1 MNERKTPKPAAKY
14 RDASVLSAR
23 WAAAI
28 LALLVVL
35 FFHEVV
41 VGGKTFVSPD
51 ATAPAG
57 FARIGEQAL
66 YHQHVY
72 PQWNPYVFLGMPSFG
87 SGTYNP
93 LIYPPDWPVAVLQK
107 FLPLP
112 DLTWMLIYYFLAGFA
127 TFLLAREWGA
137 RAEAAV
143 LAGVAFVFA
152 PNLVAVGSHGH
163 GSQLVDSAYL
173 PLMLWLATRWM
184 RRGALSDLAWLAMAG
199 GFQLLR
205 GHVQICFY
213 TWIAVGGYAV
223 VDGIAAFINPA
234 RRATAPRAVGIF
246 FAAGLALGLA
256 GFYNLPLADYARESI
271 RGTREGG
278 GVGMSYATQWSLGPE
293 ELPSIVVPG
302 WAGFGGQTYWGSMPF
317 TDYPNAFVGLITILL
332 ALPAFLAG
340 GAPRVYALLLAVVA
354 LLISFGNHFPLY
366 GLLYDHVPFFN
377 KFRVPVMIVLLFQL
391 ATALGLAWGWS
402 AWCDPESAEARR
414 GKAMDRLL
422 VGSAVVLALALVVM
436 ALGSGGLEHAYTAMV
451 VAKRSLPGQ
460 PYPAE
465 LAGMAWREF
474 SGDFMRAAA
483 LGLASLGLAWAV
495 RGRKLSARVASAG
508 VLILMMIELFPVSG
522 RVMQP
527 AIGEMAQRDAGLGR
541 DDVIEFLEQAGPQ
554 GSFRIIPFQ
563 EFQNNRYSGF
573 AIASVG
579 GYHAAKPRLAQDM
592 IEHHAAE
599 NPSWWRLLNVRYLVM
614 PQAIQPQPG
623 LSLVHEGTQFIYEN
637 LFALPRATL
646 LGHYAVVQPDSAILD
661 SISAGK
667 RDAADWTYLG
677 ADPHL
682 ALGSTAGGTAAI
694 SSYRLNDVVVDV
706 DTPGD
711 ALLRLSD
718 LWYPDWVARVDGK
731 RVPVLRADYL
741 LRAVAVPA
749 GKHRVEF
756 RFESKAMRR
765 GLRLSLVSLAAI
777 LAMFAVAWVTRRRS
791 KGSAGAA

>member
-1 MNERKTPKPAAKY
+1 MTERKTPKPVSKY
-14 RDASVLSAR
+14 RDPVALSAR

-93 LIYPPDWPVAVLQK
+93 LIYPPDWPVAILQK

-137 RAEAAV
+137 KAEAAV

-213 TWIAVGGYAV
+213 SWLAVGGYAV
-223 VDGIAAFINPA
+223 VDGIAAVINPA
-234 RRATAPRAVGIF
+234 RRATAVRALGIF
-246 FAAGLALGLA
+246 AAAGLALGLA

-271 RGTREGG
+271 RGTHEGG

-340 GAPRVYALLLAVVA
+340 GAPRVYALLLAVAA

-366 GLLYDHVPFFN
+366 GFLYDHVPFFN

-402 AWCDPESAEARR
+402 AWCDPESVEARR

-422 VGSAVVLALALVVM
+422 VGSAAVLALGLVMM
-436 ALGSGGLEHAYTAMV
+436 AMAGGGLEKAYTAMV
-451 VAKRSLPGQ
+451 VAKRSVPGQ
-460 PYPAE
+460 QYPAE
-465 LAGMAWREF
+465 LAGMAWRGF

-495 RGRKLSARVASAG
+495 RGRKLSVRVASAG
-508 VLILMMIELFPVSG
+508 VLLLMMIELFPVSG

-527 AIGEMAQRDAGLGR
+527 AIGEIAQRDAGLGR
-541 DDVIEFLEQAGPQ
+541 DDVIEFLEKAGPQ

-592 IEHHAAE
+592 IEHHAPE
-599 NPSWWRLLNVRYLVM
+599 SPSWWRLLNVRYLVM
-614 PQAIQPQPG
+614 PQPIEAPPG
-623 LSLVHEGTQFIYEN
+623 LNLVHEGSQVIYEN
-637 LFALPRATL
+637 QFALPRATL

-661 SISAGK
+661 SISAGR

-677 ADPHL
+677 EDPHL
-682 ALGSTAGGTAAI
+682 TLGSTVGGTATIA
-694 SSYRLNDVVVDV
+694 SYRLNDVVVDV

-718 LWYPDWVARVDGK
+718 LWYPDWVARVDGNA
-731 RVPVLRADYL
+731 VPVLRADYL

-765 GLRLSLVSLAAI
+765 GMQLSLVSLAAI
-777 LAMFAVAWVTRRRS
+777 LAMFAVAWVMRRRS
-791 KGSAGAA
+791 NGTPEAA